1 MAPLVA
7 VSFALVACSR
17 SLYDFPDINP
27 SLKAN
32 QVNLIVDS
40 SFEDPSVQFCV
51 SNCRTSSGWSVEHTT
66 ALPPKYEQTKNGAVA
81 GTYAE
86 AFSYVGQPG
95 DDGVGK
101 SIELYNVAVGPTTK
115 GGYRLTFTL
124 WVSGTCV
131 KCAPIIGI
139 EAFDKGNHYLGETDQ
154 YFDPPETPR
163 AVQVSYDL
171 PKGTVIAASFL
182 QVPEIYSVSSVNLFV
197 DNASLVSTAR

>member
-95 DDGVGK
+95 GRVSLIWPHCDGLIWPHLRHAG
-101 SIELYNVAVGPTTK
+101 AV
-115 GGYRLTFTL
+115 L
-124 WVSGTCV
+124 
-131 KCAPIIGI
+131 
-139 EAFDKGNHYLGETDQ
+139 
-154 YFDPPETPR
+154 
-163 AVQVSYDL
+163 
-171 PKGTVIAASFL
+171 
-182 QVPEIYSVSSVNLFV
+182 
-197 DNASLVSTAR
+197 